1 MSEAVVTVERPPKSR
16 RIVKIVSWIL
26 GLVVVLV
33 LLHLAGV
40 DVWGWISELWDTL
53 TEISI
58 VYILLGCVF
67 QALQTTLTALGWY
80 GILRYAYPGGVTY
93 MAVLA
98 SYAAGVA
105 LNNFLPANIGTFV
118 TLVMY
123 VAVVRGSTFP
133 GILAGYL
140 VQKIFYMV
148 IGSLIYLYLFLQI
161 EGSFDFRFGG
171 ERDAITNHPVLVL
184 GIIGGGLFLI
194 VLLVRIFWRW
204 VKGMWVKAKK
214 GAAILG
220 DLGAYTR
227 LVLLPQ
233 MGGYVAKVLVIIIF
247 LAAYSIPVTFGSVMS
262 VLGSNQLANLLSL
275 TPGGL
280 GVNQAFNAFARELH
294 ELDHRHRV
302 FARPA
307 ACHDGLQRRLRNRAH
322 LHGLRLERR
331 LEARQGL
338 VHRREGEGVGDEVEP
353 WQGPR
358 RPRGR
363 GRRPAWGR
371 RRLTRPPGSTR
382 ALALRLPARH
392 ALAVRDQVGEHAR
405 ERDEHHE
412 QRPRRLR
419 GAVDVTTTPGVA
431 KSDDDQPDEHGQR
444 GDDDRGPDEVGERVV
459 GCDDLGSPRR
469 SSRRSRVKAARSA

>member
-26 GLVVVLV
+26 GLVVVLE

-93 MAVLA
+93 MPVLA

-148 IGSLIYLYLFLQI
+148 IGTLIYLYLFLQV
-161 EGSFDFRFGG
+161 EGSFDFRFGD

-184 GIIGGGLFLI
+184 GIVGGGLFLI

-280 GVNQAFNAFARELH
+280 GVNQAFNAFALESYTSSTTATAYSLGQQLVTTAFNVVFAIVLICMVFGWSGGSKLVKDSYTDAKEKASEMKSSRGKG
-294 ELDHRHRV
+294 LDV
-302 FARPA
+302 LEGEGEDDARPA
-307 ACHDGLQRRLRNRAH
+307 DADA
-322 LHGLRLERR
+322 
-331 LEARQGL
+331 
-338 VHRREGEGVGDEVEP
+338 
-353 WQGPR
+353 
-358 RPRGR
+358 
-363 GRRPAWGR
+363 
-371 RRLTRPPGSTR
+371 
-382 ALALRLPARH
+382 
-392 ALAVRDQVGEHAR
+392 
-405 ERDEHHE
+405 
-412 QRPRRLR
+412 
-419 GAVDVTTTPGVA
+419 
-431 KSDDDQPDEHGQR
+431 
-444 GDDDRGPDEVGERVV
+444 
-459 GCDDLGSPRR
+459 
-469 SSRRSRVKAARSA
+469 